1 MTPSN
6 AFCIPSCL
14 KSSAAYSSLKAAPLG
29 TGVHFMPRLAAWP
42 VGAVGCM
49 FAVVGSLV
57 VGQLEMFK
65 DTLLQS
71 FLHSVFS

>member
-1 MTPSN
+1 
-6 AFCIPSCL
+6 
-14 KSSAAYSSLKAAPLG
+14 
-29 TGVHFMPRLAAWP
+29 MPRLAAWP

-57 VGQLEMFK
+57 VGQLELFK